1 NDRVGKP
8 GGGVL
13 LAVKEHIKCRE
24 IINKTS
30 HKNEIIAV
38 QIETLLYKTILISSI
53 YVAPTAKIDMNIFEE
68 LYNINNNC
76 IIVGDLNATLSEM
89 GSTKNKCKGKQL
101 QQLLNEGIIDCV
113 DDDSTTF
120 EKNEYEAK
128 LDWIL
133 GSQPLLSFIT
143 NVEAHPTIGTINGHK
158 PLTFDIQIGA
168 EPKPTSPR
176 LSLNFKAAKWTKF
189 RSKLDQQLMLWNN
202 DTRLNAALNIEEHS
216 TFITN
221 SIMLATQEAVPASTP
236 TKLLIQHLTKLFNQ
250 ILKQGYIP
258 TKWKTANIILILK
271 PKKDKQH
278 PSSYR
283 PISLLSCLGK
293 LLEKIIKQRLMLEL
307 ERRNILPEHQAGF
320 RPGKSTIYN
329 ILRLERYA
337 QNQLRCARRHSA
349 VILFDIK
356 AAFDSVWHD
365 GLIYKLNDLRLP
377 KYIINYLTSFLKDRT
392 ASIEIENVLSR
403 QFNLKSGT
411 PQGSPLSPLLYIIYT
426 ADSMNDIPTHTEHG
440 LFADD
445 TALWTSSN
453 TMTYLSSRL
462 QQSVDAF
469 ESWCKSWK
477 LKLQPTKT
485 EMIHFTIHPRKR
497 YKHPVEVKV
506 DNTIIKP

>member
-1 NDRVGKP
+1 MTYNNTTATSDKEKADLFADYFENDVYSYTDDTLPFHDQVTSQASNIKKKKITSLNTP
-8 GGGVL
+8 KWKQITIEE
-13 LAVKEHIKCRE
+13 VKYHIKQLP
-24 IINKTS
+24 N
-30 HKNEIIAV
+30 
-38 QIETLLYKTILISSI
+38 SS
-53 YVAPTAKIDMNIFEE
+53 AGPDNIHNTC
-68 LYNINNNC
+68 LKSS
-76 IIVGDLNATLSEM
+76 SE
-89 GSTKNKCKGKQL
+89 
-101 QQLLNEGIIDCV
+101 
-113 DDDSTTF
+113 
-120 EKNEYEAK
+120 
-128 LDWIL
+128 
-133 GSQPLLSFIT
+133 
-143 NVEAHPTIGTINGHK
+143 
-158 PLTFDIQIGA
+158 
-168 EPKPTSPR
+168 
-176 LSLNFKAAKWTKF
+176 
-189 RSKLDQQLMLWNN
+189 
-202 DTRLNAALNIEEHS
+202 
-216 TFITN
+216 
-221 SIMLATQEAVPASTP
+221 
-236 TKLLIQHLTKLFNQ
+236 LLIQHLTKLFNQ

-258 TKWKTANIILILK
+258 TKWKTANVILIMK

-307 ERRNILPEHQAGF
+307 ERRNILPEHQTGF

-365 GLIYKLNDLRLP
+365 GLISKLNDLRLP

-403 QFNLKSGT
+403 QFNLRSGT
-411 PQGSPLSPLLYIIYT
+411 PQGSPLSSLLYIIYT

-453 TMTYLSSRL
+453 TMTYQSSRL

-497 YKHPVEVKV
+497 YK
-506 DNTIIKP
+506 